1 MTPTGIVCL
10 FAVVVAMAAGW
21 ASAPQARADT
31 PTVAAPPAAFLGI
44 GDENEPDENEPDE
57 GGQESASRGSGSST
71 PLPLKL
77 LLVALGV
84 AAVVYAVKI
93 IRRIRS
99 RLRRLWR
106 VQSRRVRPRARR

>member
-21 ASAPQARADT
+21 ASAPEARADT

-57 GGQESASRGSGSST
+57 GGQESASKGGGSST
-71 PLPLKL
+71 PLAVKL
-77 LLVALGV
+77 FIVALALVGG
-84 AAVVYAVKI
+84 AYVVRFA
-93 IRRIRS
+93 RRTS
-99 RLRRLWR
+99 QRLRRLWR
-106 VQSRRVRPRARR
+106 VQSRRVRPRA